1 MEDAGT
7 GLLARASPVAAL
19 PVGFLFPPAVS
30 RPLAVSRLSQR
41 KPAYERIF
49 ASRIECACDR

>member
-1 MEDAGT
+1 MRERACW
-7 GLLARASPVAAL
+7 RASPVAAL
-19 PVGFLFPPAVS
+19 PVGFLFPPTVS

-49 ASRIECACDR
+49 ASRRVRSLTRFQ